1 MEDEALPFF
10 TSKWIWMV
18 LLSAVLFGVAGF
30 YILTHNGN
38 SEKVKPLRTKS
49 KIKARKVSKK

>member
-1 MEDEALPFF
+1 
-10 TSKWIWMV
+10 MV